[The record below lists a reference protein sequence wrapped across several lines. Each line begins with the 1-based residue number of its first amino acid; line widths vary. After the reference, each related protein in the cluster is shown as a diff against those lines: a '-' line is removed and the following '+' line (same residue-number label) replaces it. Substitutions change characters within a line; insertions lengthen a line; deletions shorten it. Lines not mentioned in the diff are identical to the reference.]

1 MEYFWLIIL
10 KKEVMKKMLAGLT
23 VMLMSCALCFT
34 ASAQNGGGGGDR
46 MAQMR
51 QSLKDS
57 IGLSDTQIDSVMAVQ
72 QDLRPQRRAIFQDQ
86 SLSQDDR
93 QAKMKALNDAAAA
106 RYKNFLTADQIAKL
120 QAYQQRQMDRMRQRQ
135 GGGGG
140 GN

>member
-1 MEYFWLIIL
+1 
-10 KKEVMKKMLAGLT
+10 
-23 VMLMSCALCFT
+23 
-34 ASAQNGGGGGDR
+34 

-93 QAKMKALNDAAAA
+93 NAKMKALNDAATA
-106 RYKNFLTADQIAKL
+106 RYKNFLTPDQISKL